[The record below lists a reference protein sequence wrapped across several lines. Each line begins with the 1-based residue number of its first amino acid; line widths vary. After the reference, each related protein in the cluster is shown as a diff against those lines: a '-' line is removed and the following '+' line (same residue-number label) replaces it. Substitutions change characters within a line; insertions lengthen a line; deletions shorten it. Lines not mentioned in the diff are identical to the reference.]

1 MKPAL
6 RPVLARLALGSVVGA
21 RRLSAAL
28 PAADADDGGSALTP
42 GFRALAAADHRR
54 GGKKAGNTPEK
65 LRFRAVAP
73 TGDLY
78 AKLMRRNILALRDT
92 EGAGRFDFIQAFGP
106 GDRDADDA
114 VAGGIHVLRQN
125 FATGTPDVTPAQ
137 IAGRRKAARS
147 PTRSPHAR
155 CASLLLPL

>member
-21 RRLSAAL
+21 RRLSATL
-28 PAADADDGGSALTP
+28 PAVDADDGGSALPP

-78 AKLMRRNILALRDT
+78 AKPMRRNILALRDT
-92 EGAGRFDFIQAFGP
+92 EGDGRFDLIQAFGP

-114 VAGGIHVLRQN
+114 VAGGMHVLRQN
-125 FATGTPDVTPAQ
+125 FATGTPDVTSAQ

-147 PTRSPHAR
+147 PTRPRHAP
-155 CASLLLPL
+155 CASPLLTL

>member
-6 RPVLARLALGSVVGA
+6 RPVLARLALGSVLGA

-28 PAADADDGGSALTP
+28 PAADADDGGSALSP

-78 AKLMRRNILALRDT
+78 AKLMRRKILALRDT
-92 EGAGRFDFIQAFGP
+92 EGAGRFDLIQAFGP
-106 GDRDADDA
+106 GDRDSDDA

-125 FATGTPDVTPAQ
+125 FATGTPDVTSAQ

-147 PTRSPHAR
+147 PTRPRHAP